1 MKKFRI
7 LQGFYRVK
15 REDLTAVGL
24 NYSQITGKECSIMKK
39 FVTMIFALCLLLSL
53 AACGAEGQTITVISR
68 EEGSGTRSAFAE
80 LSGVTQDGVDH
91 TYARAEISSST
102 AVVLQT
108 VAGNSNAIGYI
119 SLGAQSGEVKA
130 LAIDGIAPSAAAVK
144 DGSYPLARPFLL
156 GTLGETRPEVQDF
169 LNYILSDS
177 GQSVISDAGYVAV
190 SEGAYE
196 ISGCSGTV
204 KVAGSSS
211 VAPVM
216 EKLAEAYMGLN
227 PGVKVEIQT
236 FDSSTGLSSLAD
248 GLCDIAMSSRNLK
261 DSETAKGIVPVT
273 ICMDR
278 IAVIVHPSNTVEN
291 LDMEQLR
298 AIFAGEITDWT
309 ALE

>member
-1 MKKFRI
+1 MKKIVTTI
-7 LQGFYRVK
+7 L
-15 REDLTAVGL
+15 
-24 NYSQITGKECSIMKK
+24 I
-39 FVTMIFALCLLLSL
+39 LCLLLSA
-53 AACGAEGQTITVISR
+53 AACGAEEQTITVISR
-68 EEGSGTRSAFAE
+68 EEGSGTRSAFTE
-80 LSGVTQDGVDH
+80 LSGVAQDGVDH

-119 SLGAQSGEVKA
+119 SLGALGGEVKA
-130 LAIDGIAPSAAAVK
+130 LSIDGVAPSAAAVK

-156 GTLGETRPEVQDF
+156 GTLGELRPEVQDF
-169 LNYILSDS
+169 LNYILSDL
-177 GQSVISDAGYVAV
+177 GQSMISEAGYVAV

-196 ISGCSGTV
+196 SSGCSGTV

-216 EKLAEAYMGLN
+216 EKLAEAYMVLN
-227 PGVKVEIQT
+227 PGVKVEVQT

-273 ICMDR
+273 ICMDG
-278 IAVIVHPSNTVEN
+278 IAVIVNPANSAEGLT
-291 LDMEQLR
+291 LAQLR
-298 AIFAGEITDWT
+298 SIFVGEITDWT
-309 ALE
+309 ELE